1 MFTSISQKK
10 LEMKKDMERVII
22 ELNDLPVEMLMI
34 ILKNWAMSK
43 YYIL

>member
-34 ILKNWAMSK
+34 ILKN
-43 YYIL
+43 